1 MMSEIVNK
9 DIMENLQKDLNEL
22 VLEHA
27 EDAKTLLN
35 VASVLFASSL
45 KCYQIVLGEEG
56 VVRFLKMTLNDV
68 EQAQT
73 KLH

>member
-1 MMSEIVNK
+1 MSEIVNK